1 MPVDNQLRIT
11 RRTLGVLV
19 AAFLATGCSSS
30 AVTAHHTTQNR
41 ADVKKLVARE
51 AARMNLPVSLAL
63 AIAHAESNFNP
74 RAKSHKGARGVM
86 QIMPAT
92 ARGEYGIQ
100 PHQLWNPR
108 INVRLGLHFLRRLI
122 DRYDGRVDLALSYYN
137 GGSAVDRHGRHR
149 PRVIPYTR
157 KYVSKVKRLQRHYRR
172 QLKNGSV

>member
-1 MPVDNQLRIT
+1 MLADTQHLIT
-11 RRTLGVLV
+11 RRTLSVLV

-30 AVTAHHTTQNR
+30 AVTAHHTPQNR
-41 ADVKKLVARE
+41 ADVKKLVASE
-51 AARMNLPVSLAL
+51 AARMQMPISLAL

-74 RAKSHKGARGVM
+74 RARSHKGARGVM

-100 PHQLWNPR
+100 AHQLWNPR

-137 GGSAVDRHGRHR
+137 GGSAVDRLGRHR

-157 KYVSKVKRLQRHYRR
+157 KYVAKVQRLQRYYRR
-172 QLKNGSV
+172 QLQSGSV

>member
-1 MPVDNQLRIT
+1 MLANAQRLIT
-11 RRTLGVLV
+11 RRTLSVLV
-19 AAFLATGCSSS
+19 AAFFVTGCSSS
-30 AVTAHHTTQNR
+30 VVTAHHTTQNR
-41 ADVKKLVARE
+41 ADVKKLVAKE
-51 AARMNLPVSLAL
+51 AARMNMPISLAL
-63 AIAHAESNFNP
+63 ALAHVESNFNP

-100 PHQLWNPR
+100 PHQLWNAR

-122 DRYDGRVDLALSYYN
+122 DRYNGRVDLALSYYN

-172 QLKNGSV
+172 QLRNGSV